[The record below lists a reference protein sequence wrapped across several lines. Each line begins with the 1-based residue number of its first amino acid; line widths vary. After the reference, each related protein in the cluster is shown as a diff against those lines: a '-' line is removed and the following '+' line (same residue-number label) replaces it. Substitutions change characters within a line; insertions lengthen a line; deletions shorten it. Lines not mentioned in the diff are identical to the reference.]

1 MEFSCI
7 GDAVNLASR
16 VEGITKSYGVTILV
30 TEFTL
35 AETGDLFLVREV
47 DSVIVTGKT
56 QPVKMFELIGRR
68 SDPIADTVL
77 KKIKLYAEGLG
88 LYKKRKFEDA
98 SDKFQKAIA
107 LYQDGPSK
115 TMLERCTKY
124 IENPPDKN
132 WNGVHTAEG
141 K

>member
-35 AETGDLFLVREV
+35 AETGDIFLVREV

-56 QPVKMFELIGRR
+56 QPVKMYELIGRR
-68 SDPIADTVL
+68 SDLTPDSVM
-77 KKIKLYAEGLG
+77 KKIKLYSEGLG
-88 LYKKRKFEDA
+88 LYKKRRFEEA
-98 SDKFQKAIA
+98 SERFHKAIT

-124 IENPPDKN
+124 IENPPDKS